1 MMAESLSSLT
11 QTWLQWDQDPTTR
24 AEIEKLRDS
33 NATEELEKRL
43 RNRIEFGTAGLRGR
57 MAAGFSCMNS
67 LTVIQASQGL
77 AKFIRDKRS
86 EIAASGVVIGH
97 DARHNSAR
105 FAALAANAFIA
116 QRIPVWFFK
125 EEGPTPLVPFGVNY
139 FRAAAGIM
147 VTASHVGYKVYSSN
161 GAQINRPEDGEIA
174 QSILENL
181 EPWPTAWAELQPG
194 EYLRAD
200 SYQELLPHYG
210 KRVEEFTK
218 TTVTDWQPPRPF
230 VYTPLHG
237 VGGLVLPNVCNS
249 IGIHDFVSV
258 AAQEKPDPD
267 FPTVK
272 FPNPEESGALDLA
285 IQTADQE
292 EKTLIIANDP
302 DADRFAVAE
311 KVGYVNLP
319 SPPYSSLMCFYL
331 DSETWYTMSGNHV
344 GVLLASHIL
353 DSYDIGKDWSHLAV
367 LTTTVSSSML
377 GKMAAAKG
385 IQFTE
390 TLTGFK
396 WMANVARDLEK
407 EGKTVVFSYEEALG
421 YMFPSV
427 CYDKDG
433 ITAATVFLAAEAK
446 WRAQGLTAYG
456 KLQNLFTE
464 FGHHETLNHYF
475 RSPDPQLTSTL
486 FQGIRGSSCLAEMK
500 FGPFKILRWRD
511 LTEGYDSSTPD
522 KKPDLPEDP
531 SSQMLTLWLDGGV
544 RFTFRGSGTEP
555 KVKFYIE
562 SCGDS
567 REHAVTAVCDAFL
580 TIREHWVQRFT
591 PSMTYS
597 RQLPTSSGHV
607 LDLE

>member
-1 MMAESLSSLT
+1 MSPFDITAHPLILHGMMTESISSLT

-24 AEIEKLRDS
+24 AEIEKLQDS
-33 NATEELEKRL
+33 NDTEELEKRL

-86 EIAASGVVIGH
+86 EIASSGVVIGH

-125 EEGPTPLVPFGVNY
+125 EEGPTPMVPFGVNH
-139 FRAAAGIM
+139 FRAAGGIM
-147 VTASHVGYKVYSSN
+147 VTASHNPPQDNGYKVYSSN

-181 EPWPTAWAELQPG
+181 QPWPTAWAELQPG
-194 EYLRAD
+194 EYLHAD
-200 SYQELLPHYG
+200 SYQELLPHYR
-210 KRVEEFTK
+210 KKVEEFTK
-218 TTVTDWQPPRPF
+218 TTVSDWQPPRPF

-237 VGGLVLPNVCNS
+237 VGGLVLPSVCHS
-249 IGIHDFVSV
+249 IGIHDFVPV

-292 EKTLIIANDP
+292 GKTLIIANDP

-311 KVGYVNLP
+311 KVGESWHTL
-319 SPPYSSLMCFYL
+319 
-331 DSETWYTMSGNHV
+331 SGNHV
-344 GVLLASHIL
+344 GVLLASHLL
-353 DSYDIGKDWSHLAV
+353 DSFDANEDWSHIAV

-377 GKMAAAKG
+377 AKMAAAKG

-446 WRAQGLTAYG
+446 WRAQGLTVYG
-456 KLQNLFTE
+456 KLQKLFVE
-464 FGHHETLNHYF
+464 FGHHETLNNYF

-486 FQGIRGSSCLAEMK
+486 FQG
-500 FGPFKILRWRD
+500 
-511 LTEGYDSSTPD
+511 DSKQPKPRRNEVCTPD
-522 KKPDLPEDP
+522 NKPDLPEDP
-531 SSQMLTLWLDGGV
+531 TSQMLTLWLEGGV

-567 REHAVTAVCDAFL
+567 REDAVKAVCEAFQ
-580 TIREHWVQRFT
+580 TIREEWVQRFT

-597 RQLPTSSGHV
+597 KQLPTSSGHV

>member
-1 MMAESLSSLT
+1 MTESISSLT
-11 QTWLQWDQDPTTR
+11 EQWLQWDQDPTTR
-24 AEIEKLRDS
+24 AEIEQLRDS

-67 LTVIQASQGL
+67 LIVIQASQGL

-86 EIAASGVVIGH
+86 DIASKGVVIGH
-97 DARHNSAR
+97 DARHNSAK

-116 QRIPVWFFK
+116 QQIPVWFFD
-125 EEGPTPLVPFGVNY
+125 EEGPTPMVAFGVNY
-139 FRAAAGIM
+139 FGAAAGVM
-147 VTASHVGYKVYSSN
+147 VTASHNPPQDNGYKVYSSN

-174 QSILENL
+174 QSIQENL
-181 EPWPTAWAELQPG
+181 EPWPTAWAELQPS

-200 SYQELLPHYG
+200 SYQKLLPHYSNQVATYM
-210 KRVEEFTK
+210 KSTVEN
-218 TTVTDWQPPRPF
+218 WQPPRPL

-237 VGGLVLPNVCNS
+237 VGGLVLPTLCRS
-249 IGIHDFVSV
+249 LGINDFHSPT
-258 AAQEKPDPD
+258 QRKPEHWILLLKLPIMRG
-267 FPTVK
+267 
-272 FPNPEESGALDLA
+272 S
-285 IQTADQE
+285 
-292 EKTLIIANDP
+292 TLIIANDP

-311 KVGYVNLP
+311 KVNGQWHTL
-319 SPPYSSLMCFYL
+319 
-331 DSETWYTMSGNHV
+331 TGNHV

-353 DSYDIGKDWSHLAV
+353 DSFDASKDWSHIAV
-367 LTTTVSSSML
+367 LTTTVSSGML

-385 IQFTE
+385 IHFQE

-407 EGKTVVFSYEEALG
+407 EGKKIPFAYEEALG

-446 WRAQGLTAYG
+446 WRAQGLTAYA
-456 KLQNLFTE
+456 KLQQLFSD
-464 FGHHETLNHYF
+464 FGHHETLNNYF
-475 RSPDPQLTSTL
+475 RSPNPQLTTKL
-486 FQGIRGSSCLAEMK
+486 FQGIRGSPGLANMQ
-500 FGPFKILRWRD
+500 FGRFKILRWRD
-511 LTEGYDSSTPD
+511 LTEGYDSGTPD
-522 KKPDLPEDP
+522 NKPDLPEDP
-531 SSQMLTLWLDGGV
+531 TSQMLTLWLEGGV

-567 REHAVTAVCDAFL
+567 RDDAVKAVCDAFL
-580 TIREHWVQRFT
+580 AIREEWVQMYT

-597 RQLPTSSGHV
+597 KQLPTSSGHI
-607 LDLE
+607 LDVE

>member
-1 MMAESLSSLT
+1 M
-11 QTWLQWDQDPTTR
+11 
-24 AEIEKLRDS
+24 
-33 NATEELEKRL
+33 
-43 RNRIEFGTAGLRGR
+43 
-57 MAAGFSCMNS
+57 
-67 LTVIQASQGL
+67 
-77 AKFIRDKRS
+77 
-86 EIAASGVVIGH
+86 
-97 DARHNSAR
+97 
-105 FAALAANAFIA
+105 
-116 QRIPVWFFK
+116 
-125 EEGPTPLVPFGVNY
+125 
-139 FRAAAGIM
+139 
-147 VTASHVGYKVYSSN
+147 
-161 GAQINRPEDGEIA
+161 
-174 QSILENL
+174 
-181 EPWPTAWAELQPG
+181 
-194 EYLRAD
+194 
-200 SYQELLPHYG
+200 
-210 KRVEEFTK
+210 
-218 TTVTDWQPPRPF
+218 TDWQPPRPF

-258 AAQEKPDPD
+258 TAQEKPDPD

-272 FPNPEESGALDLA
+272 FPNPEESGALNLA

-311 KVGYVNLP
+311 KVGYVNLT
-319 SPPYSSLMCFYL
+319 SPPYSSLMCFHL

-353 DSYDIGKDWSHLAV
+353 DSYDSGNDCSNLAV

-377 GKMAAAKG
+377 AKMAAAKG

-456 KLQNLFTE
+456 KLQKLFTE
-464 FGHHETLNHYF
+464 FGHHETLNNYF

-555 KVKFYIE
+555 KVKCMISQSKYHELLTDILHSLYRE
-562 SCGDS
+562 LWRVSRGCGDGGVRCIPGHS
-567 REHAVTAVCDAFL
+567 RALGSALYAFDDIQQTASYFVGSCLGFGISNDVDHRNIRMDNTKACLSSPL
-580 TIREHWVQRFT
+580 TPDNNKPR
-591 PSMTYS
+591 
-597 RQLPTSSGHV
+597 
-607 LDLE
+607 